1 MTSFDAYMS
10 YGTFVEMIHEIC
22 IPSVRTEKRR
32 TLA

>member
-22 IPSVRTEKRR
+22 IPVYVLKSGGR
-32 TLA
+32 